1 MAAGT
6 TYTPIS
12 TYTVSS
18 SPPNFTALILS
29 SIPQTYTDLILV
41 ISSSVTNA
49 GVSDTDIRMRPN
61 NSSSSIYSETKLI
74 GNGSSASSTGQ
85 FVTDNSL
92 FYLGNTGSG
101 RTVNIYQFMN
111 YTNITTYKTILC
123 RTSNNYG
130 GVIRSS
136 VGLWKSTAAISSI
149 WMDLSFSSSNNWST
163 GSTFSLYGIAAA

>member
-18 SPPNFTALILS
+18 PPSFTALSLS

-49 GVSDTDIRMRPN
+49 GYSDTDIRMRPN
-61 NSSSSIYSETKLI
+61 NNSSSIYSETKLI

-92 FYLGNTGSG
+92 FYLGNTGSAV
-101 RTVNIYQFMN
+101 TVNTYQFMN
-111 YTNITTYKTILC
+111 YTNTTTYKTILC

-136 VGLWKSTAAISSI
+136 VGLWKSTTAISSI
-149 WMDLSFSSSNNWST
+149 WMDLSASSSNNWST
-163 GSTFSLYGIAAA
+163 GSIFSLYGIKAA